1 MALIRIL
8 DAANVTPYPLYL
20 MESLL
25 TPTLLLDLDDTLL
38 INNMDAFLP
47 QYLSIFSQHVAE
59 HIPPEIFIQTLLI
72 GTQAM
77 VNNRRP
83 DCTLQDVFDQ
93 AFFSQVNVDADK
105 FRQLAE
111 SFYQDIFPSLQHL
124 TRPAE
129 GAVDLVKQ
137 ASERGYRLAVAT
149 NPLFP
154 ITAITQRLAWANL
167 GIEKNHLQAITSYE
181 SYHFAKPEPAY
192 YAELLARLGWPDGPV
207 VMVGDDL
214 ARDIVPAGYLGLAT
228 YYVGPNH
235 NLSPNEELRP
245 TASGQLSDLIE
256 WMEHVPQKDI
266 TPTYNTPSAIMAV
279 FRSTPAFLDSLCR
292 DLPRDIWVRKP
303 GPREWCLTEIL
314 CHMRDVE
321 AEVNLPRVEKLL
333 SEDNPFIA
341 GKDTDQWADERG
353 YINED
358 GKLALEQFTATRSR
372 LLDKIENL
380 SQDEWN
386 LPARHAIF
394 GPTRLL
400 EIASIAAAHDRLH
413 VQQALQLQQISQLT
427 IN

>member
-1 MALIRIL
+1 M
-8 DAANVTPYPLYL
+8 
-20 MESLL
+20 

-47 QYLSIFSQHVAE
+47 QYLSTFSQHVAE
-59 HIPPEIFIQTLLI
+59 HISPEIFVQNLLV

-77 VNNRRP
+77 VDNRRP

-93 AFFSQVNVDADK
+93 AFFSQVNVDTEK
-105 FRQLAE
+105 FRQLAD
-111 SFYQDIFPSLQHL
+111 SFYQEIFPSLRHL
-124 TRPAE
+124 TSPAE
-129 GAVDLVKQ
+129 GAVQLVKQ

-154 ITAITQRLAWANL
+154 ITAIKQRLTWANL
-167 GIEKNHLQAITSYE
+167 SIDENLFQAITSYE
-181 SYHFAKPEPAY
+181 RYHFAKPEPAY

-214 ARDIVPAGYLGLAT
+214 ERDIIPASYLGLAT
-228 YYVGPNH
+228 YYVGPED
-235 NLSPNEELRP
+235 NLSPDEGFRP
-245 TASGQLSDLIE
+245 TASGSLSGLID
-256 WMEHVPQKDI
+256 WMEQVPQKDI
-266 TPTYNTPSAIMAV
+266 TPAYNTPSAIMAV
-279 FRSTPAFLDSLCR
+279 FRSTPALLDSLVR
-292 DLPRDIWVRKP
+292 DLPRDIWIRKP
-303 GPREWCLTEIL
+303 GPGEWCLTEIL

-386 LPARHAIF
+386 LPARHTIF

-413 VQQALQLQQISQLT
+413 VQQALQLQPTRQLN